1 MRKVGLPRMSRN
13 YEQHPECFPPVAP
26 RDYDPDADGWKADA
40 LAEQK
45 ASEVEELAVR
55 PDARMLD

>member
-1 MRKVGLPRMSRN
+1 MSRN